1 MLSRRK
7 GGDSVP
13 TPTVQPK
20 FPLGQLV
27 MSRGVADLVASNAA
41 FAKCC
46 TDSLYRHG
54 SGDWGDLSA
63 KDKRENNYALQLGN
77 MRIFSAYEFPH
88 GLPRIWII
96 TEADRSATTTLFPEE
111 Y

>member
-1 MLSRRK
+1 
-7 GGDSVP
+7 VQ
-13 TPTVQPK
+13 TPAVQPK
-20 FPLGQLV
+20 FPLGKLV

-41 FAKCC
+41 FAKFC

-54 SGDWGDLSA
+54 RGDWGDLA
-63 KDKRENNYALQLGN
+63 GDDKRENEYALQLGN
-77 MRIFSAYEFPH
+77 LRIFSEYGRK

-96 TEADRSATTTLFPEE
+96 TESDRSATTTLFPEE